1 MKKTD
6 KTKKTDDL
14 HEPIKEK
21 PSDDNLCF
29 YVTHDIQRVYSI
41 PISGC
46 TAMNAKGTSAKP
58 LES

>member
-29 YVTHDIQRVYSI
+29 YVTHDIQRV
-41 PISGC
+41 
-46 TAMNAKGTSAKP
+46 
-58 LES
+58 